1 MDVDFNNLRIQAMI
15 SYDKLCRRLNS
26 AIDKDGDINISAEEI
41 QDYMDSLRQHIGII
55 ACVFIKKE
63 KHFDMVRDKVIM
75 ADFNP
80 DNNQ

>member
-26 AIDKDGDINISAEEI
+26 AIDKDGDINIPAEEI
-41 QDYMDSLRQHIGII
+41 QDYMDSLRQHICII
-55 ACVFIKKE
+55 ACVYNENE
-63 KHFDMVRDKVIM
+63 KYFDMVRDKVTV

-80 DNNQ
+80 DNII